1 MTIKTDGPRT
11 KSRKLWDKHGSWLIL
26 VVVAGFAF
34 NGGAEWQTYKDQK
47 SFAVLIKS
55 HVDERDALRVRLR
68 LVNDQL
74 KDLSRQMG
82 PAVESAATASQDA
95 NKAIQKADETIDKAT
110 KLIEATQ

>member
-55 HVDERDALRVRLR
+55 HVAERDALRVRLR

-82 PAVESAATASQDA
+82 PAVENAATASKDA
-95 NKAIQKADETIDKAT
+95 SKAVQKADATIDKAT

>member
-34 NGGAEWQTYKDQK
+34 NGGAEWQAYKDQK
-47 SFAVLIKS
+47 SFEVLVKS

-68 LVNDQL
+68 AVNDQL
-74 KDLSRQMG
+74 RDLSAKM
-82 PAVESAATASQDA
+82 PAAVQQAATASQDA

>member
-1 MTIKTDGPRT
+1 MAIKTDGPRT
-11 KSRKLWDKHGSWLIL
+11 RSRKLWDKHGSWLIL

-55 HVDERDALRVRLR
+55 HVDERDALRLR
-68 LVNDQL
+68 LLAVNDQL
-74 KDLSRQMG
+74 RDLSAKMG
-82 PAVESAATASQDA
+82 PAVENAATASKVA
-95 NKAIQKADETIDKAT
+95 SEAVQKADATIDKAT

>member
-34 NGGAEWQTYKDQK
+34 NGGAEWQAYKDQK
-47 SFAVLIKS
+47 SFEVLVKS
-55 HVDERDALRVRLR
+55 HVAERDELRVRLR

-74 KDLSRQMG
+74 RAISTQMG
-82 PAVESAATASQDA
+82 PAVEKAATASEDA
-95 NKAIQKADETIDKAT
+95 SKAVQKADETINKAS
-110 KLIEATQ
+110 KLIEANQ